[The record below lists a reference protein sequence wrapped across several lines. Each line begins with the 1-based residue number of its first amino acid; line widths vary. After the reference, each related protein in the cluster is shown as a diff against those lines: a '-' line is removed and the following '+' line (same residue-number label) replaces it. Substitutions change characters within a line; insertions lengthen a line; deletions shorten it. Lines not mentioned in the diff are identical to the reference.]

1 MAEQRSYLVPGL
13 DLAQLAQELASFYQ
27 NQDNETQVLNGPGGG
42 YIVQT
47 RGRTFFRKGV
57 AFSVAL
63 TQKDEELTV
72 QTGSAKWVTQAL
84 SGVVA
89 LILFWPLLA
98 LPAYVV
104 IKQRELLIDTWEFL
118 EQTITANGG
127 SRVMP
132 QVPVAA
138 PAVAPVQAAATPAV
152 CPACGEPVRAGA
164 KFCDKCGALVTRLCA
179 GCGAELRPG
188 AKFCDHCGRAVEPV
202 VADSGAAAAAPPA
215 TPAA

>member
-13 DLAQLAQELASFYQ
+13 DLAQLAQELAGFYQ
-27 NQDNETQVLNGPGGG
+27 SQDNETQVLNGPGGG

-47 RGRTFFRKGV
+47 RGRDFLRKGV
-57 AFSVAL
+57 AFSVTL
-63 TQKDEELTV
+63 TQQDDDLSV

-104 IKQRELLIDTWEFL
+104 IKQRELKIDTWEFV
-118 EQTITANGG
+118 EQVITAKGG

-132 QVPVAA
+132 QIPVAA
-138 PAVAPVQAAATPAV
+138 PVTAPDQVTTPAV
-152 CPACGEPVRAGA
+152 CPSCSEPVRVGA
-164 KFCDKCGALVTRLCA
+164 KFCDKCGASVVRTCV

-188 AKFCDHCGRAVEPV
+188 AKFCDHCGRAAEQDAESPAADPVEP
-202 VADSGAAAAAPPA
+202 AA
-215 TPAA
+215 

>member
-1 MAEQRSYLVPGL
+1 MAEQRSFLVPGL
-13 DLAQLAQELASFYQ
+13 DLAQFAQELAGFYQ
-27 NQDNETQVLNGPGGG
+27 GQDNETQVLNGPGGG

-47 RGRTFFRKGV
+47 RGRDFFRKGV
-57 AFSVAL
+57 AFSVTL
-63 TQKDEELTV
+63 IQKDDDLSV
-72 QTGSAKWVTQAL
+72 QMGSAKWVTQAL

-104 IKQRELLIDTWEFL
+104 IKQRELMRDTWDFV
-118 EQTITANGG
+118 EQTISAKGG

-138 PAVAPVQAAATPAV
+138 PAAAPGTSSTPAV
-152 CPACGEPVRAGA
+152 CPSCGEPVRAGA
-164 KFCDKCGALVTRLCA
+164 KFCDKCGASVVRTCK

-188 AKFCDHCGRAVEPV
+188 AKFCDHCGRAAEPV
-202 VADSGAAAAAPPA
+202 DSAADAEVAAE
-215 TPAA
+215 PAA